1 MMFPRSLYGRMSVL
15 LLAALIAAQALS
27 LLIFMHERQQL
38 IESAIRDGMTD
49 RASAVVS
56 LLQRSPPEWRQ
67 RIVRNSSRRGLR
79 FALSTHNPLVDAP
92 PNQLQRLRLS
102 QLPSD
107 FHAAIEHVDEHRQ
120 RPLQPDRPVFAI
132 SLPVQDGQWLLAVKL
147 LYKPPSSW
155 GKSSLLS
162 LLLSVLLAGLTVLV
176 IGRWITH
183 PLAKLSSAAE
193 RLGRGEQDQP
203 LAETGPEDIRKTTRA
218 FNQMRE
224 RLERFVADRTRML
237 AAISHDLRTP
247 ITALR
252 LRAEFI
258 DDEENRDKILAALD
272 EMQHMTEAT
281 LAFAKSEHS
290 TEATQTIDITALL
303 DALCEDYRAL
313 GNSLDFNT
321 TQRLICRCRPLALKR
336 ALRNLIDN
344 GLAYGGDVRLSL
356 KTSPGHIEIHIS
368 DGGPGIDA
376 AQLERVFAPF
386 VRLEGSRNRDTGG
399 IGLGLSIARTIVHA
413 HGGDLSL
420 RNRPQG
426 GLEAVIKLPAT
437 QAHRYYTG

>member
-1 MMFPRSLYGRMSVL
+1 MRLPHSLYGRMSAL
-15 LLAALIAAQALS
+15 LLAALIVAQVLS
-27 LLIFMHERQQL
+27 LLIFTHERHQL
-38 IESAIRDGMTD
+38 IENAIRNGMTD
-49 RASAVVS
+49 RATAIVG

-67 RIVRNSSRRGLR
+67 RIVHNSSRRGLR
-79 FALSTHNPLVDAP
+79 FALSDHNVLGDEP
-92 PNQLQRLRLS
+92 PNQLLRLQLH

-107 FHAAIEHVDEHRQ
+107 FRTAIAHADKRKH
-120 RPLQPDRPVFAI
+120 RPLGPDRSVFAM
-132 SLPVQDGQWLLAVKL
+132 SLPVQDGQWLLAVKIL
-147 LYKPPSSW
+147 HDPPSNW
-155 GKSSLLS
+155 GKSSVLS
-162 LLLSVLLAGLTVLV
+162 LILSVLLAALVVLT
-176 IGRWITH
+176 IGRWITR

-203 LAETGPEDIRKTTRA
+203 LVETGPEDIRKTTRA

-258 DDEENRDKILAALD
+258 DDEENRGKILETLD

-281 LAFAKSEHS
+281 LAFAKSEHT
-290 TEATQTIDITALL
+290 TEATQTVDITALL

-313 GNSLDFNT
+313 GNKLEFDT

-344 GLAYGGDVRLSL
+344 GLAYGSNVNVNLQ
-356 KTSPGHIEIHIS
+356 TPPGHIAIHITDS
-368 DGGPGIDA
+368 GPGIDA
-376 AQLERVFAPF
+376 TQLERVFDPF
-386 VRLEGSRNRDTGG
+386 VRLESSRNRDTGG

-437 QAHRYYTG
+437 HAT